1 MAGSSGGFDELRRR
15 SEIHEDVNGFSIE
28 NWLQT
33 AKNCY
38 RKAQEEEVAGRD
50 EEAYILYSRTYDI
63 TTKLIP
69 QHRLYAQWR
78 TVKKPA
84 LSEYLRFRSILTDNF
99 EDYSRLLNSLKDK
112 YARPPSGHKP
122 LPSAPF
128 VSSSS
133 IGTNSTA
140 TATTRGRSNSGTSGS
155 TTATAPSA
163 RASRAPPPASSGDI
177 NLSITNVIDPA
188 ILLKYMRKRPEL
200 NPLFL
205 DVRPREAFEVC
216 HIDARSVVCID
227 PLVCRPHIQ
236 AQDLEDS
243 FLVAPQRELEL
254 FERRNEFELLVFYD
268 SSSTTMVPPTDA
280 SRTRQHQILH
290 NLFSGLW
297 SNMGWR
303 KPLSRPP
310 MLLIGGLDAWMQL
323 GGPVTSVDRTTT
335 PDQDAVVVVH
345 SPSDGDR
352 KQQHRSTTVQAYPR
366 SVHEYIATFSDQSY
380 RRSLAR
386 LAADERTPEQGMP
399 ALQARAAQ
407 LSIKTQPPYP
417 VSPSSTV
424 TTTTSTVATPTTP
437 DPYLVS
443 RQPPS
448 QDAKRGPVYARQPS
462 LGAQQSRLGSVAIGK
477 TGLRNLGNSCFMNAT
492 IQCLA
497 ACFPLARYFTSGKFK
512 DNINP
517 NNPIGYKGIIAVK
530 FANLLRDMSSD
541 DNSVVAPNDL
551 RNAIGKFRPEFA
563 SGNQEDAQELLVF
576 VLDALHE
583 DLNDNASK
591 PQLRA
596 LTDEEEAY
604 RETLPVAKVSEIEWS
619 RYCHKNKS
627 IIVSL
632 LQGQYQSRLKCATC
646 GHTSTTYNAFT
657 TLSLPIPKRPRVT
670 LDDCVN
676 EFCKTE
682 LMEGADSWH
691 CTKCKT
697 LRKASKKLSIAR
709 VPDVLLIHFK
719 RFESKGPW
727 RDKINTPV
735 DFQQRGLD
743 MTQYIDPGLRGNQ
756 PGRAIYDLFGI
767 VYHRG
772 SMEGGHYTA
781 VATADAS
788 KAWTLFDDSRVAP
801 MPSGDI
807 DQRAAYLLFYQK
819 RADAKF

>member
-1 MAGSSGGFDELRRR
+1 MVDAGSFEALQRRC
-15 SEIHEDVNGFSIE
+15 EIREDPNGYTIDA
-28 NWLQT
+28 WLQIART
-33 AKNCY
+33 CY
-38 RKAQEEEVAGRD
+38 RKAQDDENAGRIED
-50 EEAYILYSRTYDI
+50 AFVFYSRTYDI
-63 TTKLIP
+63 ATNLVPSHNKYQEWKATSKEA
-69 QHRLYAQWR
+69 RADY
-78 TVKKPA
+78 V
-84 LSEYLRFRSILTDNF
+84 RFRSILLENM
-99 EDYSRLLNSLKDK
+99 EDYSKLLQSLRNK
-112 YARPPSGHKP
+112 YSRPKSPHKP
-122 LPSAPF
+122 LPAQPSISRETVAT
-128 VSSSS
+128 SS
-133 IGTNSTA
+133 G
-140 TATTRGRSNSGTSGS
+140 TATTRGRTNSNHSAASTSL
-155 TTATAPSA
+155 TAPSL
-163 RASRAPPPASSGDI
+163 RSSTGHGSD
-177 NLSITNVIDPA
+177 LSLSKTNVIEPA
-188 ILLKYMRKRPEL
+188 ILLKYLRARPEL

-205 DVRPREAFEVC
+205 DVRPRERFDEC

-227 PLVCRPHIQ
+227 PLVCRPNIQ

-243 FLVAPQRELEL
+243 FLVAPSRELEL
-254 FERRNEFELLVFYD
+254 FEKRNDFELLVFYD
-268 SSSTTMVPPTDA
+268 DSSSTMVAPTEA
-280 SRTRQHQILH
+280 HLTRQHQVLQ
-290 NLFSGLW
+290 NLFTGLW

-303 KPLSRPP
+303 KPLARPP
-310 MLLIGGLDAWMQL
+310 MLLIGGLDAWLRL
-323 GGPVTSVDRTTT
+323 GGPVARSHT
-335 PDQDAVVVVH
+335 PDATDDENAVVMLN
-345 SPSDGDR
+345 SPSNGDR
-352 KQQHRSTTVQAYPR
+352 KRQNRGTTVQAYPR

-380 RRSLAR
+380 RRSIAR
-386 LAADERTPEQGMP
+386 LEVDDSKSELAPPPLRTIDPNTRQP
-399 ALQARAAQ
+399 LSVRTQA
-407 LSIKTQPPYP
+407 PYP
-417 VSPSSTV
+417 LSP
-424 TTTTSTVATPTTP
+424 TSTFSTSTSATPTTP

-443 RQPPS
+443 RQPPA
-448 QDAKRGPVYARQPS
+448 QGGARQLYARQPS
-462 LGAQQSRLGSVAIGK
+462 LGAQQSRLGTVAIGK

-497 ACFPLARYFTSGKFK
+497 ACFPLARFFTSGKYK
-512 DNINP
+512 DSINAS
-517 NNPIGYKGIIAVK
+517 NPIGYKGVIAAK
-530 FANLLRDMSSD
+530 FANLLRDMASD
-541 DNSVVAPNDL
+541 DNSVVAPSDL
-551 RNAIGKFRPEFA
+551 RSAIGRFRPEFA

-576 VLDALHE
+576 LLDALHE
-583 DLNDNASK
+583 DMNDNAAK

-596 LTDEEEAY
+596 LTDKEEAY
-604 RETLPVAKVSEIEWS
+604 RETLPVAQVSDVEWS

-632 LQGQYQSRLKCATC
+632 LQGQYQSRLRCAVC

-691 CTKCKT
+691 CAKCNT
-697 LRKASKKLSIAR
+697 LRKASKKLSISR

-727 RDKINTPV
+727 RDKINTPI

-743 MTQYIDPGLRGNQ
+743 MTQYLDPCLRQNQ